1 MVYFISLYP
10 KVIKDIITEK
20 INDMNDEYILGKFKN
35 NIVNGMHP
43 ITADKNTFF
52 KWVIRFRIKPV
63 PIKTQ

>member
-1 MVYFISLYP
+1 MIFLMVYFISLYP

-52 KWVIRFRIKPV
+52 K
-63 PIKTQ
+63 